1 MAREEMYSVLHGET
15 YVNQEV
21 TTATGDEERRCRR
34 EDDGDLASV
43 HNSIS
48 NWASWGNKF
57 DCITHKDETDV

>member
-48 NWASWGNKF
+48 N
-57 DCITHKDETDV
+57 